1 MSIVILSLRCL
12 HQKTVQQ
19 KTRLYKMIIIE
30 IAGHLGADPEV
41 RFTPGGQK
49 VTSLRVAT
57 NSRKSGKEETVWWR
71 VTIWGERFDKMMPY
85 LKKGSAIIVIGEMS
99 KPEIYTDKEG
109 RPQVSLDL
117 TAEMIRFSPFG
128 KTDRSGQEPAAAGQA
143 NSSQSPAAS
152 SYGEPSF
159 TSQAAGG
166 MGNVPYAGAPSN
178 YKTTQAIP
186 EDDNI
191 PF

>member
-1 MSIVILSLRCL
+1 
-12 HQKTVQQ
+12 
-19 KTRLYKMIIIE
+19 MIIIE
-30 IAGHLGADPEV
+30 IAGHLGADPET

-49 VTSLRVAT
+49 VTTLRMAT
-57 NSRKSGKEETVWWR
+57 NTRKSGKDETVWWR

-85 LKKGSAIIVIGEMS
+85 LKKGSALIIIGEMG

-128 KTDRSGQEPAAAGQA
+128 KSDKGESSHTSGS
-143 NSSQSPAAS
+143 NS
-152 SYGEPSF
+152 SYGQNEPSY

-166 MGNVPYAGAPSN
+166 FGHAPFAGGTQSTYKPSQN
-178 YKTTQAIP
+178 IP
-186 EDDNI
+186 DDDNI

>member
-1 MSIVILSLRCL
+1 
-12 HQKTVQQ
+12 
-19 KTRLYKMIIIE
+19 MIIIE

-49 VTSLRVAT
+49 VTTLRVAT
-57 NSRKSGKEETVWWR
+57 NTRKSGKDETVWWR

-109 RPQVSLDL
+109 RPQISLDL

-128 KTDRSGQEPAAAGQA
+128 RTDRSGQETTAAGQPNQSSGA
-143 NSSQSPAAS
+143 SPSPYNNSYAETA
-152 SYGEPSF
+152 F

-166 MGNVPYAGAPSN
+166 LGNTPYAGSQST
-178 YKTTQAIP
+178 YKPMQQP
-186 EDDNI
+186 DDDNI

>member
-1 MSIVILSLRCL
+1 
-12 HQKTVQQ
+12 
-19 KTRLYKMIIIE
+19 MIIIE

-49 VTSLRVAT
+49 VTNLRVAT
-57 NSRKSGKEETVWWR
+57 NTRKSGKDETVWWR

-128 KTDRSGQEPAAAGQA
+128 KTDRNGQEPTAAGQT
-143 NSSQSPAAS
+143 NYSQGSSSSPN

-166 MGNVPYAGAPSN
+166 LGNVPYAGAQSN
-178 YKTTQAIP
+178 YKPPQNAP
-186 EDDNI
+186 DDDNI

>member
-1 MSIVILSLRCL
+1 
-12 HQKTVQQ
+12 
-19 KTRLYKMIIIE
+19 MIIIE

-49 VTSLRVAT
+49 VTTLRVAT
-57 NSRKSGKEETVWWR
+57 NTRKSGKDETVWWR

-85 LKKGSAIIVIGEMS
+85 IKKGSALIVIGEMG

-128 KTDRSGQEPAAAGQA
+128 KTERGGQEG
-143 NSSQSPAAS
+143 SSQTGYSTNTYS
-152 SYGEPSF
+152 EPSY

-166 MGNVPYAGAPSN
+166 FGNAPFAGGGASTYRSSPN
-178 YKTTQAIP
+178 TP
-186 EDDNI
+186 DDDSI

>member
-1 MSIVILSLRCL
+1 
-12 HQKTVQQ
+12 
-19 KTRLYKMIIIE
+19 MIIIE

-41 RFTPGGQK
+41 RFTAGGQK
-49 VTSLRVAT
+49 VTTFRVAT
-57 NSRKSGKEETVWWR
+57 NTRKSGKDETVWWR
-71 VTIWGERFDKMMPY
+71 VTVWGERFDKMMPY

-109 RPQVSLDL
+109 RPQISLDL

-128 KTDRSGQEPAAAGQA
+128 KSDRSGQEQGSSVQA
-143 NSSQSPAAS
+143 NHNQPNAS
-152 SYGEPSF
+152 SSYNSESSF

-166 MGNVPYAGAPSN
+166 FGNAPFAGAPSN
-178 YKTTQAIP
+178 YKPPHGAL

>member
-1 MSIVILSLRCL
+1 
-12 HQKTVQQ
+12 
-19 KTRLYKMIIIE
+19 MIIIE

-41 RFTPGGQK
+41 RYTPGGQK
-49 VTSLRVAT
+49 VTSIRVAT
-57 NSRKSGKEETVWWR
+57 NTRKSGKEETVWWR
-71 VTIWGERFDKMMPY
+71 VTIWGDRFDKMMPY

-109 RPQVSLDL
+109 RPQVSLDI

-128 KTDRSGQEPAAAGQA
+128 RTDRSGQEQGAASQA
-143 NSSQSPAAS
+143 NHSPTPSSS
-152 SYGEPSF
+152 SYNNSYNESSSF
-159 TSQAAGG
+159 TSQATDGFG
-166 MGNVPYAGAPSN
+166 MVGAQSNKPS
-178 YKTTQAIP
+178 QVMS

>member
-1 MSIVILSLRCL
+1 
-12 HQKTVQQ
+12 
-19 KTRLYKMIIIE
+19 MIIIE

-57 NSRKSGKEETVWWR
+57 NTRKSGKDETVWWR

-85 LKKGSAIIVIGEMS
+85 LKKGSAVIVIGEMS

-117 TAEMIRFSPFG
+117 TAEIIRFSPFG
-128 KTDRSGQEPAAAGQA
+128 KTDRSGQEQSAGQA
-143 NSSQSPAAS
+143 TSAQP
-152 SYGEPSF
+152 SY

-166 MGNVPYAGAPSN
+166 FGNAPFAGQQSSYQSANTAPD
-178 YKTTQAIP
+178 
-186 EDDNI
+186 DDNI